1 MSRIIFAILEEV
13 PLHKLL
19 STTLFYT
26 YESLTWY
33 FARMCDFFWTMRVLV
48 VIIFPTDV
56 YHHFVILS
64 FWKLHMKQFNKRYEL
79 FYGARGV
86 YNITKLCKNDFA
98 GQLDKI
104 FGTHVTV

>member
-1 MSRIIFAILEEV
+1 
-13 PLHKLL
+13 
-19 STTLFYT
+19 
-26 YESLTWY
+26 
-33 FARMCDFFWTMRVLV
+33 
-48 VIIFPTDV
+48 
-56 YHHFVILS
+56 
-64 FWKLHMKQFNKRYEL
+64 MKQFNKRYEL